1 MQLGSYRHKYPGQLS
16 GGEQQRLAI
25 ARAMASFPEYLLM
38 DEPFSHLDDILRREL
53 MDLTLAIKKDRGV
66 TILYVT
72 HHIDEALA
80 IADKIVLMRQGALHE
95 IIDLKSCTKATILEQ
110 MRGLT

>member
-1 MQLGSYRHKYPGQLS
+1 MVFQSLALWPHMTVIKHLEFVSRKFRFQGRQELDAYLSTLLDKMQLSSHRSKYPGQLS

-53 MDLTLAIKKDRGV
+53 MDLTLNIQKRAENN
-66 TILYVT
+66 
-72 HHIDEALA
+72 HPS
-80 IADKIVLMRQGALHE
+80 M
-95 IIDLKSCTKATILEQ
+95 
-110 MRGLT
+110 